1 MRIVIDLQG
10 AQSESRYRGIGR
22 YSLSLAMAV
31 VRNNRGHDI
40 HLMLNGAFAEEV
52 PVIRQAFEGL
62 LPQANIHVF
71 HVPLPVKEMDEANAS
86 MIAHA
91 EQIREAAIAA
101 LAPDVVHV
109 SSMFEGY
116 GDNAVTSIGQF
127 VQIPTVV
134 TFYDMIPWINSNIY
148 LDPVPIYRKHYERK
162 LTQMRCADALVAIS
176 ESACAEAVNVMR
188 YDAKRVFNISA
199 ACDPMFVSMPPNS
212 LRCTWFWRSL
222 GLIAILSFI
231 LGVPTSVRICNV
243 LSMPTPVWST
253 ISACDVDWYLLGECL
268 ISV

>member
-10 AQSESRYRGIGR
+10 VQSESRYRGIGR

-40 HLMLNGAFAEEV
+40 HLMLNGAFSEEV

-71 HVPLPVKEMDEANAS
+71 HVPLPVQEMEEANAR
-86 MIAHA
+86 A

-101 LAPDVVHV
+101 LAPDLVHV

-116 GDNAVTSIGQF
+116 GDNAVTSVGQF

-134 TFYDMIPWINSNIY
+134 TFYDMIPWIHRNIY
-148 LDPVPIYRKHYERK
+148 LDPVPAYRKYYERK
-162 LTQMRCADALVAIS
+162 LTQLRCADALVAIS
-176 ESACAEAVNVMR
+176 ESVCAEAVNVMR
-188 YDAKRVFNISA
+188 YDEKRVFNISA
-199 ACDPMFVSMPPNS
+199 ACDPMFVSMP
-212 LRCTWFWRSL
+212 RSSPAL
-222 GLIAILSFI
+222 
-231 LGVPTSVRICNV
+231 
-243 LSMPTPVWST
+243 
-253 ISACDVDWYLLGECL
+253 
-268 ISV
+268 